1 MGVAEVSH
9 LSHYP
14 IFSQCSRQ
22 QVQSLEALLSAS
34 SPSQSSPDEVVQP
47 STLAGQRSESQH
59 TQTGSNQRSHTL
71 TGSNQRSTAG
81 SAQRSA
87 AGSNQG
93 STAGSAQRSAAGS
106 NQGSTAG
113 SNQRSTAGSNQRS
126 VARNTHR
133 LTAGSNQGSDT
144 GSNLALTMQVDR
156 PQGGREVQL
165 ASPVQPQVDSRHLL
179 SPLSNASSPHRMP
192 LTTNAGQNSE
202 MVAVTSRP
210 IPVHVTNPVSVNVAA
225 GPSPHPRPSANTVAQ
240 SGHAVL
246 PTAPPLEGLSPSSV
260 LPQTLSPTAWSPTSG
275 AQMDPSHNLF
285 QTPPPSYPST
295 AAGRVGTPDPT
306 ARSRA
311 QEFWLHVFSRFS
323 DGLYLCECHAE

>member
-1 MGVAEVSH
+1 MRVPGAWSIQVGVAEVSH
-9 LSHYP
+9 LSRYP

-34 SPSQSSPDEVVQP
+34 SPSQSSLDEAVQP

-93 STAGSAQRSAAGS
+93 STAGS
-106 NQGSTAG
+106 
-113 SNQRSTAGSNQRS
+113 NQRSTAGSNQRS

-133 LTAGSNQGSDT
+133 LAAGSNQGSVT

-192 LTTNAGQNSE
+192 LTTNAGQSSE

-210 IPVHVTNPVSVNVAA
+210 TPVHVTNPVSVNVVA

-295 AAGRVGTPDPT
+295 AAERVGTPDPT